1 MISRVF
7 GLKLLHA
14 DLVVNSTFLNGNF
27 KGQLAT
33 ACAGHNWMYPVA
45 SGVSDSKLVKIGP
58 GS

>member
-45 SGVSDSKLVKIGP
+45 FGVSNSKLVKIGP
-58 GS
+58 DS